1 MAKTMWL
8 YGLHNHISPIVYMIE
23 NAVIYVVIK
32 PFFLVVNEEKNVIN
46 ILKSISSHSQNIW
59 NDDIGDMHP
68 LILIQGH

>member
-1 MAKTMWL
+1 
-8 YGLHNHISPIVYMIE
+8 MIE